1 MTAPNAPTPGP
12 SRYAVLGNPVAHSQ
26 SPFIHAEFALQTGQ
40 AIRYERQLCAMD
52 GFAAALRKLADSG
65 AAGCN
70 VTMPF
75 KFEAFA
81 LCARRTPR
89 AELAGACNTLRFD
102 AAGWFGDNTDG
113 AGLRRD
119 IERNAEVR
127 LQGTRVLLIG
137 AGGGAAGALG
147 ALIGSGAAEVVVA
160 NRHVD
165 RAEILVDRHG
175 ALAAIR
181 GCRLAAAEIDG
192 CGDGFDV
199 VVNASASSV
208 AGAPVPVAAAVLRP
222 GALAYD
228 MMYGPPAQTFLA
240 WAAAAGAS
248 GRDGLGM
255 LVEQAA
261 EAFELWRGV
270 APQTAAVLASLRARL
285 ASA

>member
-1 MTAPNAPTPGP
+1 MTAPKVATPGP
-12 SRYAVLGNPVAHSQ
+12 NRYAVLGNPVAHSQ
-26 SPFIHAEFALQTGQ
+26 SPFIHGEFARQTGQ
-40 AIRYERQLCAMD
+40 VLNYERLLCRVD
-52 GFAAALRKLADSG
+52 GFASALRDFADAG

-81 LCARRTPR
+81 LCGRRTAR

-102 AAGWFGDNTDG
+102 PQGWFGDNTDG
-113 AGLRRD
+113 AGLQRD
-119 IERNAEVR
+119 IERNAGVR
-127 LQGTRVLLIG
+127 LRGARILLIG

-160 NRHVD
+160 NRRVG
-165 RAEILVDRHG
+165 RAEALVDRHRMQADASG
-175 ALAAIR
+175 TRVIATGL
-181 GCRLAAAEIDG
+181 DG

-208 AGAPVPVAAAVLRP
+208 AGAPVPVAARVLRP

-228 MMYGPPAQTFLA
+228 MMYGGPAEPFLA
-240 WAAAAGAS
+240 WAEAAGVT

-261 EAFELWRGV
+261 EAFEVWRGV
-270 APQTAAVLASLRARL
+270 APQTAGVLAVLRARM
-285 ASA
+285 ASP